1 MSTLKQHRPDFRP
14 PFCPNPNCP
23 YHNGLARGWRYKKI
37 GFFWRQAKPHR
48 IQRFTCLHC
57 RRSFSSQT
65 FSATY
70 WLRRP
75 DIYPQLLT
83 KTVGCMANRQVARDL
98 GVAPA
103 TIDRQLERLGR
114 HCMVFHAKLMAG
126 ARPLREIVIDGFVTF
141 EKSQYQPFHHHI
153 AVEKDTDFFA
163 YFTDSEVRRSG
174 TMTEAQKRRRAEL
187 EQLHGRPD
195 PQAVR
200 RDVRELLAVVIG
212 GQQEVTIDSD
222 DHRAYPQAMRGLA
235 PRITHQVTSSKDR
248 RDNRN
253 RLWEVNLSDL
263 LIRHCSSNH
272 KRETIAWS
280 KRRQASAE
288 RLAIF
293 LVWRNYMKGRREKV
307 RGSPT
312 PAMARG
318 MLDHPSSVADVL
330 DERIFPTHVSLPP
343 RWALYYARKVE
354 TRGLA
359 GQRERVRAYAA

>member
-1 MSTLKQHRPDFRP
+1 MSTYEQHSRDFLP

-23 YHNGLARGWRYKKI
+23 FHNGSNGDWHYKKT
-37 GFFWRQAKPHR
+37 GFFWRQAKPRR

-65 FSATY
+65 FNVTY

-75 DIYPQLLT
+75 DILPQLLT
-83 KTVGCMANRQVARDL
+83 KTVGCMANRQLARDL
-98 GVAPA
+98 GVSPP

-114 HCMVFHAKLMAG
+114 HCMLLHTSLMAS
-126 ARPLREIVIDGFVTF
+126 AKPLRDIVIDGFVTF
-141 EKSQYQPFHHHI
+141 ERSQYQPFHHHLAI
-153 AVEKDTDFFA
+153 EKGTDFFA

-174 TMTEAQKRRRAEL
+174 TMTAAQRRKRQEL
-187 EQLHGRPD
+187 ENSLGRPD

-200 RDVRELLAVVIG
+200 QDVRDLLDVVIG
-212 GQQEVTIDSD
+212 SQPEVTLYSD
-222 DHRAYPQAMRGLA
+222 DHRAYPRAMRGLA
-235 PRITHQVTSSKDR
+235 PRIHHLTTASKER
-248 RDNRN
+248 RDSHNP
-253 RLWEVNLSDL
+253 LWEVNLGDL
-263 LIRHCSSNH
+263 LIRHCSANH

-293 LVWRNYMKGRREKV
+293 LVWRNYVKGRREKV

-318 MLDHPSSVADVL
+318 MLEHPLAIEDIL
-330 DERIFPTHVSLPP
+330 QERLFPTRVALPP
-343 RWALYYARKVE
+343 RWACYYRRVIE
-354 TRGLA
+354 TRGLR
-359 GQRERVRAYAA
+359 GQRERLRQYAA